1 MACAAKPSSANSPKS
16 STTCAIPTQAEPYRI
31 TADLAETAGS
41 ALWDVGLHQRAQQ
54 YFSLGVKAA
63 AQAGDKPLAAHILA
77 TMAVQA
83 VEQGHLRTGLD
94 LIQMAQHGMRRTP
107 MPRLD
112 SMLATREGWI
122 CAQLGR
128 VQDCHRAIGNAED
141 AFTRTT
147 HDDAPGWLDYFSAA
161 ELAGTTASD
170 YRDLAAHDPAQLTKA
185 ADRFE
190 RALALRGNESL
201 RSRAFDLTELAKV
214 QFRQGEVELAC
225 ATGHAATDAAAG
237 LNSFRVRQRLTDL
250 VRHEPL
256 PAPDTMRGPA
266 RTRPAAGH
274 GDVTGHSS
282 PSSRYTARP
291 TFRATK
297 ACSTLRVRAGG
308 M

>member
-1 MACAAKPSSANSPKS
+1 MQFGGGLRRKAVIGQLAEVVDHLREPHPA
-16 STTCAIPTQAEPYRI
+16 PTQSELYRI

-128 VQDCHRAIGNAED
+128 IQDCHRAIGNAED

-170 YRDLAAHDPAQLTKA
+170 YRDLAVHDPGQLANA
-185 ADRFE
+185 ASRFE
-190 RALALRGNESL
+190 CALALRGNESL
-201 RSRAFDLTELAKV
+201 RSRAFDLTELAKI
-214 QFRQGEVELAC
+214 QFRQGEIERAC

-237 LNSFRVRQRLTDL
+237 LHSFRVRQRLTDL
-250 VRHEPL
+250 VQATDAYRHLTPCAELRERVQPL
-256 PAPDTMRGPA
+256 
-266 RTRPAAGH
+266 
-274 GDVTGHSS
+274 
-282 PSSRYTARP
+282 
-291 TFRATK
+291 AT
-297 ACSTLRVRAGG
+297 TT
-308 M
+308 